1 MLLRNMLGL
10 MIKEGTLTLID
21 SAGRRWT
28 LGDGQAPRCAIRI
41 HDRATERSIP
51 LHPALRFAE
60 AYMDGRMSFEE
71 GTLAEFLDLTLKNWP
86 HLESHWTFK
95 VGRAIH
101 TFGRRLGP
109 YNPIKKAKR
118 NVAHHYDLSGELY
131 DLFLD
136 EDRQYSCAYFRHP
149 HDDLEQAQ
157 ADKKRHLAA
166 KLLLDRPDL
175 KVLDIG
181 CGWGGLALY
190 LAEIAGC
197 DVAGLTLSTEQLH
210 RARVRAKDAGLDRNV
225 SFHLRDYR
233 EQEGRFDRIVSV
245 GMFEHVGQRHYG
257 EFFGKIRDLLA
268 DDGVCVVH
276 AIGKFQDPGPVN
288 GFITKY
294 IFPGGQLPCLSQVML
309 PIEQADL
316 LVTDVEIL
324 RLHYAETLRLWHE
337 RFMAN
342 WDKVEQLYDA
352 RFCRMWELY
361 LKGCE
366 IAFRHQD
373 LMVFQIQLAKS
384 KEAVPLTRDYI
395 GEWEAARDEKRSAA
409 AE

>member
-1 MLLRNMLGL
+1 MLLRKMLGF
-10 MIKEGTLTLID
+10 MVKEGTLTLID
-21 SAGRRWT
+21 AAGRRWVI
-28 LGDGQAPRCAIRI
+28 GDGQEPKCTIRV
-41 HDRATERSIP
+41 HDRATELKIVM
-51 LHPALRFAE
+51 HPALRFAE
-60 AYMDGRMSFEE
+60 AYMEGRMSFEE
-71 GTLAEFLDLTLKNWP
+71 GTLADFLDISLKNWP

-109 YNPIKKAKR
+109 YNPIRKAKR

-136 EDRQYSCAYFRHP
+136 QDRQYSCAYFTAP
-149 HDDLEQAQ
+149 HDDLERAQ
-157 ADKKRHLAA
+157 EDKKRHLAA
-166 KLLLDRPDL
+166 KLLLDRPNL

-181 CGWGGLALY
+181 SGWGGLGLY
-190 LAEIAGC
+190 LAQVGDCE
-197 DVAGLTLSTEQLH
+197 VAGLTLSTEQLH
-210 RARVRAKDAGLDRNV
+210 RARACAKSAGLDQRV
-225 SFHLRDYR
+225 RFHLRDYR

-257 EFFGKIRDLLA
+257 EFFRKVHDLLA

-276 AIGKFQDPGPVN
+276 SIGHFVDPGPVN

-294 IFPGGQLPCLSQVML
+294 IFPGGQLPSLSQVMPPL
-309 PIEQADL
+309 EQAGL

-342 WDKVEQLYDA
+342 WDEVEKLYDT

-373 LMVFQIQLAKS
+373 LMVFQIQLAKT

-395 GEWEAARDEKRSAA
+395 YEWEHGRRPKRIEA